1 MYILKILVYPLEI
14 YIIENRF
21 FKTQNS
27 LNPVYMNTSFAIKK
41 SIVFF
46 YNCKDTRQKLIDGY
60 K

>member
-41 SIVFF
+41 VYFSFITVRIHAK
-46 YNCKDTRQKLIDGY
+46 N
-60 K
+60 